1 MTWKYNPIIISYYP
15 IIRYLNY
22 FPMTAHDSC
31 FPVGYRLGFQPLQ
44 TLREAVKALRFLGT
58 EKTGGFHVVI

>member
-1 MTWKYNPIIISYYP
+1 
-15 IIRYLNY
+15 
-22 FPMTAHDSC
+22 MTAHDGC
-31 FPVGYRLGFQPLQ
+31 FPVSYRLGFQPLQ